1 MDETGGAG
9 ADDRLLRE
17 RAERTAHVV
26 FGVGALS
33 TAIVCGAVVVSG
45 WFAGVITDSY
55 ERVFWTG
62 AVLAGVMNVVLAA
75 AVWPGGAD
83 DRRVARRTAVLVRVG
98 LALFVT
104 APALC
109 IGALVADFFL

>member
-1 MDETGGAG
+1 M
-9 ADDRLLRE
+9 LRE

-26 FGVGALS
+26 FGVAALS
-33 TAIVCGAVVVSG
+33 TAIVCGAVIVSG
-45 WFAGVITDSY
+45 WFAGAITDSY

-83 DRRVARRTAVLVRVG
+83 DRRVARRTVVLVRVG
-98 LALFVT
+98 LALFVA